1 MTKSSSASSP
11 YSAIK
16 PIKCIFQHTSY
27 GGFVVRPAYILHV
40 IFFLVPSFR
49 SQECLLVSRRQGGF
63 FVSVLIH
70 FSTWMCVHQ
79 YIFFFILH
87 ELCCALTGWQQITAE
102 DRTVFQTIN
111 VGSILIQ

>member
-40 IFFLVPSFR
+40 IFFWFLHSGHR
-49 SQECLLVSRRQGGF
+49 NAYL
-63 FVSVLIH
+63 SV
-70 FSTWMCVHQ
+70 
-79 YIFFFILH
+79 
-87 ELCCALTGWQQITAE
+87 E
-102 DRTVFQTIN
+102 DREVFLFQF
-111 VGSILIQ
+111 